1 VHPCLVR
8 NGFTAEAVLPAKK
21 KKCFSEVPHGTDTTP
36 PSCTS
41 LPDAFPSNAALCST
55 AVSAHVD
62 LNEENDMSP
71 VTADAVD
78 GCG

>member
-1 VHPCLVR
+1 MALTLH
-8 NGFTAEAVLPAKK
+8 
-21 KKCFSEVPHGTDTTP
+21 

-41 LPDAFPSNAALCST
+41 LPDAFPSNAALCSS

-62 LNEENDMSP
+62 LNEGCENDKSP
-71 VTADAVD
+71 VPADAVD